1 MFLLKSVKSGEVI
14 VTEGTI
20 QPFIFILKTGK
31 LTVVKSKGRDVK
43 IIGEVLPGEFVGEMA
58 YLGEEKIHQASV
70 IAITDSEIIE
80 IPSDSFLKVLAD
92 NPVWLKALLRSFV
105 LRLEA
110 SNNQK
115 ISG

>member
-1 MFLLKSVKSGEVI
+1 MYLMKTIKSGEVLL
-14 VTEGTI
+14 TEGTL

-43 IIGEVLPGEFVGEMA
+43 IVGEVLPGEFVGEMA
-58 YLGEEKIHQASV
+58 FLGNEKVHQASV

-80 IPSDSFLKVLAD
+80 IPSESFLKVLSD

-105 LRLEA
+105 LRLEE
-110 SNNQK
+110 SNNK
-115 ISG
+115 KVL

>member
-1 MFLLKSVKSGEVI
+1 MYLMKTIKSGEVLL
-14 VTEGTI
+14 TEGTI

-43 IIGEVLPGEFVGEMA
+43 IVGEVLPGEFVGEMA
-58 YLGEEKIHQASV
+58 FLGNEKVHQASV

-80 IPSDSFLKVLAD
+80 IPSESFLKVLSD

-105 LRLEA
+105 LRLEE
-110 SNNQK
+110 SNNKK
-115 ISG
+115 IL